1 MRADLELWL
10 SYRHSRD
17 SSVRDRL
24 VEKHLALVKHA
35 AARIAS
41 RLPSHVRM
49 DDLFS
54 AGLLGFLRAIEDYD
68 PERGVEFAAY
78 ASPRIRGAIFD
89 ELRRLDWVPRGV
101 RRKLREAERA
111 IEALAQGLRRVP
123 TDDEVARE
131 IGMDVEQYRRMLG
144 EGGALVS
151 LDAPRSHEDGVP
163 PIDSVDDQDS
173 PSPFLLLEAR
183 ERRALL
189 ARMIERL
196 PQKEQQ
202 VLALYYYEELT
213 MQEIGRALGVSESR
227 VSQLHT
233 SAVLHLRA
241 ALRRARVGAAEIAL
255 SSAAG
260 HGRARRPS

>member
-1 MRADLELWL
+1 
-10 SYRHSRD
+10 
-17 SSVRDRL
+17 
-24 VEKHLALVKHA
+24 
-35 AARIAS
+35 
-41 RLPSHVRM
+41 
-49 DDLFS
+49 
-54 AGLLGFLRAIEDYD
+54 
-68 PERGVEFAAY
+68 
-78 ASPRIRGAIFD
+78 
-89 ELRRLDWVPRGV
+89 
-101 RRKLREAERA
+101 
-111 IEALAQGLRRVP
+111 
-123 TDDEVARE
+123 VARE

-144 EGGALVS
+144 EGGALIS
-151 LDAPRSHEDGVP
+151 LDAPPSHGDGVP
-163 PIDSVDDQDS
+163 PIDGVDDQES

-213 MQEIGRALGVSESR
+213 MQEVGRALGVSESR

-255 SSAAG
+255 SIAAG
-260 HGRARRPS
+260 PGRARRPS